1 MNFGIVDAKDAKAL
15 VDANRKEQEDRQF
28 KLALKIVRNVINEA
42 IEDNEYRAT
51 ADIGRD
57 SMEKMIEYL
66 TSLGYK
72 AYQKRLSGRCYDK
85 DYLIIE
91 W

>member
-1 MNFGIVDAKDAKAL
+1 MNFGIVSAKDAKAL
-15 VDANRKEQEDRQF
+15 VDANRKEQEERQF

-42 IEDNEYRAT
+42 IEDNKYRAT
-51 ADIGRD
+51 ADIGRNN
-57 SMEKMIEYL
+57 MEKMIEYL

-72 AYQKRLSGRCYDK
+72 AHQQPWTGRCYDR

>member
-1 MNFGIVDAKDAKAL
+1 MDFGIVNAKDARAL
-15 VDANRKEQEDRQF
+15 VDTNIQEQQERQF

-51 ADIGRD
+51 ADIGRNN
-57 SMEKMIEYL
+57 MERMIEYL

-72 AYQKRLSGRCYDK
+72 AYQQPWTGRCYDK